1 MYRGLANRRW
11 RYEDAPGDAVAL
23 SWQRAE
29 QIINQLR
36 EAEGDDPLTLA
47 QTGGEG
53 WLSDAVRE
61 ELARRGWTSEPLD
74 TDAERPEHLSD
85 EPLPPPRDQGERQAP
100 SEPPREWREA
110 HETAER
116 ARRGRGD
123 G

>member
-1 MYRGLANRRW
+1 M
-11 RYEDAPGDAVAL
+11 AL

-29 QIINQLR
+29 QSINQLR
-36 EAEGDDPLTLA
+36 EAEGDEPLTLA

-74 TDAERPEHLSD
+74 TDAEQPEHLSD
-85 EPLPPPRDQGERQAP
+85 EPLPPPRDQGERRAP